1 MVDIIYI
8 SWRKEVG
15 SRRYLIARIRR
26 SARGLSFSY
35 RQQQLEHAKKE
46 GLEYISGFQ
55 DVDKLK
61 DEDVHRI
68 LALRVIKKE
77 RSDSKQF
84 LDFWE
89 ASGTEDIFDLVSLTQ
104 GKSPTDNLEFLGV
117 YHPKKGLK
125 FVTDLAGL
133 SHEKIEKDFL
143 QEGDILTYRRER
155 YNSYDRDAIAV
166 FKGQTRVGYVKR
178 IHTRPFCEAK
188 EKKPLHLVV
197 KAVEQNGFVK
207 QVFVK
212 VEFIKI

>member
-8 SWRKEVG
+8 SWRKEIG

-26 SARGLSFSY
+26 SANGLTFSY
-35 RQQQLEHAKKE
+35 RQEQLELAKKE

-61 DEDVHRI
+61 EQDVQRI
-68 LALRVIKKE
+68 LALRVIKKD
-77 RSDSKQF
+77 RVDSKQF

-89 ASGTEDIFDLVSLTQ
+89 ASGTDDTFDLVALTQ

-117 YHPKKGLK
+117 YHPRRGLR

-133 SHEKIEKDFL
+133 SYEKLEKDTL
-143 QEGDILTYRRER
+143 KEGDVLTYRREKH
-155 YNSYDRDAIAV
+155 NVHDSDAVAV
-166 FKGQTRVGYVKR
+166 FKKDRRVGYIKR
-178 IHTRPFCEAK
+178 VHTRPFCEAK
-188 EKKPLHLVV
+188 LKYPLKLTV
-197 KAVEQNGFVK
+197 KAVEQNGFIK

-212 VEFIKI
+212 VESV